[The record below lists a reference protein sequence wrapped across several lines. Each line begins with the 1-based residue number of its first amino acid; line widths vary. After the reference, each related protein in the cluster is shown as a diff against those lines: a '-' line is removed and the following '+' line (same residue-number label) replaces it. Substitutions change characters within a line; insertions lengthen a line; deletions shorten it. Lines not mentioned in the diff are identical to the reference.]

1 MKKSTLFFLSIFIY
15 FANAQE
21 HFFIEGGMFYFSPQ
35 DISINVG
42 DTITWT
48 NAGGC
53 HDING
58 NINTLTNLSFENP
71 EAFQS
76 DITCDTDAIIFSH
89 VFSIGGIYNYDC
101 SMYGHASAGMIGS
114 INVNNNYGCT
124 DINACNYSENAT
136 IDDGSCLYEVTCL
149 ISPCDNIINP
159 ETGIEYPSNS
169 YCMEDYCNGCCA
181 SWYEQNGNLI
191 INTCENENSNLGCT
205 DENACN
211 YDPSALQDDGN
222 CYYDP
227 SCCDGVWIEDIA
239 SGDCSTLTTL
249 GEDTC
254 FSYDGCN
261 WATSPWTGNST
272 CVGAYTIDNSFC
284 DDLGGGCTLSNGEYI
299 LNGDTYTNPLD
310 PCDIGT
316 CVDGEILSIAIDCA
330 EWMGIP
336 CNGEWVTINGQCCSE
351 CIENN
356 TGDDCCINPDWIDP
370 NAICF
375 ALWDPVIGCDGV
387 QYSNSCVA
395 EASGVTN
402 YINEYTGIE
411 TILEWDCNLEN
422 NCIPIP
428 DPGCSTI
435 DLWDPVCGCDGVT
448 YNNEFD
454 AACNNI
460 FQFTVGA
467 CETIEEG
474 CIDGNMLYCVSC
486 ELYIDNCNYYECLD
500 VNQWSELITI
510 DGCIIDEI
518 LGCTDEAACN
528 YMPSAMTDD
537 NSCVYEGDPEC
548 QDCGVF
554 LDYSSYG
561 NNEYFAAT
569 YNAPPGLIVTI
580 NFSGATE
587 TNYDDI
593 SVNGVIYD
601 GELDGVVV
609 GANVLNV
616 IWSSD
621 GSVNSST
628 NSNYGWTA
636 EILCEE
642 SISGCTQPY
651 ADNYNPSANTDDGS
665 CILGCNYLI
674 TYDSYIDLNYD
685 NSVSNYY
692 CNYYVSNGTYTIE
705 QAESYGYNCDC
716 VLVGCTD
723 ETATNFDETANIDDC
738 SCIYDNNCPSVSFNS
753 SDASYGWQ
761 ITDLD
766 GAEILS
772 SNYPPNTSNVMT
784 PYCGNFCFEDGC
796 YVINMSAAYSG
807 GWYQTLLNV
816 GDSTYTLENGSS
828 DISVFAYNVDYNSC
842 VVEGCTQY
850 YANNYNPNANT
861 DDGSCEL
868 DCEYLLTYDSYV
880 DLNYDNSV
888 SNYYCN
894 YYVSNGTYTIEQ
906 AESYGYNC
914 DCVLV
919 GCTDE
924 TATNFDE
931 TANIDDC
938 SCIYDNNCPSVSF
951 NNNDSSIGWQIS
963 DINGEVVLDYN
974 YPPTAQDIVS
984 PYCGNYCFEDGCYVI
999 NMSAYYGGG
1008 WYQNVLN
1015 IGEDSFTLQTG
1026 NDGIATF
1033 NYNFDESC
1041 EVGCT
1046 DENASNYNPNAI
1058 LDDGSC
1064 VVFGCTITIACNY
1077 NPNATAFDGSCYYCY
1092 NDNCNLYPSEFYDC
1106 NGNCFDE
1113 DNDTVCDWDE
1123 IIGCT
1128 DEIACNFDPLATD
1141 DGPCEYAIEFYDCNG
1156 NCIYD
1161 ADEDGIC
1168 NQFDNCPQV
1177 YNPDQ
1182 EDLNN
1187 DGIGDDC
1194 DGVNLNETNS
1204 LNLTVYPNPLK
1215 DFTTI
1220 RFDNPEL
1227 TEHKIR
1233 LTNVS
1238 GQIIYNQVVTT
1249 NHHKIYNRFPSG
1261 YYILELHTNN
1271 IIIRK
1276 NLIIE

>member
-738 SCIYDNNCPSVSFNS
+738 SCIYDNNCPSVSFN
-753 SDASYGWQ
+753 
-761 ITDLD
+761 
-766 GAEILS
+766 
-772 SNYPPNTSNVMT
+772 
-784 PYCGNFCFEDGC
+784 
-796 YVINMSAAYSG
+796 
-807 GWYQTLLNV
+807 
-816 GDSTYTLENGSS
+816 
-828 DISVFAYNVDYNSC
+828 
-842 VVEGCTQY
+842 
-850 YANNYNPNANT
+850 
-861 DDGSCEL
+861 
-868 DCEYLLTYDSYV
+868 
-880 DLNYDNSV
+880 
-888 SNYYCN
+888 
-894 YYVSNGTYTIEQ
+894 
-906 AESYGYNC
+906 
-914 DCVLV
+914 
-919 GCTDE
+919 
-924 TATNFDE
+924 
-931 TANIDDC
+931 
-938 SCIYDNNCPSVSF
+938 
-951 NNNDSSIGWQIS
+951 NNDSSIGWQIS